1 MLQCIPTS
9 FDRSC
14 RLPFPQTTAISKA
27 AKQHLMCCPP
37 LKPPPSPPSHLS
49 VFAENSAQAVLIR
62 SLWQV
67 ADKDILHAAA
77 AAAATVAAST
87 FAAAAA
93 LLPVAL

>member
-1 MLQCIPTS
+1 
-9 FDRSC
+9 
-14 RLPFPQTTAISKA
+14 
-27 AKQHLMCCPP
+27 MCCPP

-67 ADKDILHAAA
+67 ADKDVLHAAAA
-77 AAAATVAAST
+77 AAAATVAATT